1 MHLYNYYREHSEE
14 ERAFDCPAL
23 PVRARFQLEK
33 TCHVQ
38 PETRLIE
45 LDSDSMW
52 NNNMWSLK
60 RNLDQFCS
68 NTYGILKHLTAQH
81 EMPVAST
88 MSFISS

>member
-1 MHLYNYYREHSEE
+1 MHLYNYYREHNEE
-14 ERAFDCPAL
+14 ERVFECPAL

-60 RNLDQFCS
+60 RNLDKFCS